1 MAQLQLFISRRRH
14 GSCLKWRAG
23 SVRARARPRL
33 YVTWDCFVLL
43 RVARCC
49 PVTWTGDVNWLRR
62 CSGYFWEI
70 AWCSQNAVQQLTL
83 SFVCLFMH
91 PIWMDDFIE
100 GAIFVI
106 TSYNNW
112 TCDSSNKRQ
121 ENEIYRHKFKNEYS
135 FNSFKYIYGLEL
147 SSVNTEYDPLV
158 PS

>member
-1 MAQLQLFISRRRH
+1 MAT
-14 GSCLKWRAG
+14 GWRNYNCSSQEEDMAAAWNDVLG
-23 SVRARARPRL
+23 QCARARVSASVRDVGLFCPFASG
-33 YVTWDCFVLL
+33 TLL
-43 RVARCC
+43 SS
-49 PVTWTGDVNWLRR
+49 DVNWLRR

-83 SFVCLFMH
+83 SFVCLFIH